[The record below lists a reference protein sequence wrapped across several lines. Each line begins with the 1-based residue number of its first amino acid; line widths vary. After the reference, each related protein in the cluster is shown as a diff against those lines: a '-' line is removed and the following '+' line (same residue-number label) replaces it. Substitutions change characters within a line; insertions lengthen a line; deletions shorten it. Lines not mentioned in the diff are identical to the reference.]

1 MSKKDQNIV
10 HQYFKKEL
18 EEGTIL
24 VQVNPYE
31 FTGLE
36 LLVSKEGNVRKTK
49 REFDE
54 DIFDDLEADGFEP
67 SSPLEFNLYLKGIK
81 K

>member
-1 MSKKDQNIV
+1 MAKKDQNIV

-18 EEGTIL
+18 DEGTIL

-31 FTGLE
+31 FTGTE
-36 LLVSKEGNVRKTK
+36 LLISKEGHTQKTE

-54 DIFDDLEADGFEP
+54 EIFEDLEADGFEP
-67 SSPLEFNLYLKGIK
+67 SSPLEFNLYLKGLK

>member
-1 MSKKDQNIV
+1 MNPNIV

-24 VQVNPYE
+24 VQVNPIE

-36 LLVSKEGNVRKTK
+36 LLVSKEGHLKQTE

-54 DIFDDLEADGFEP
+54 DIFDDLEADGFTP
-67 SSPLEFNLYLKGIK
+67 SGALEFNLYLKGLK

>member
-1 MSKKDQNIV
+1 MTNPNIV

-24 VQVNPYE
+24 VQVNPIEYV
-31 FTGLE
+31 GLE
-36 LLVSKEGNVRKTK
+36 LLVSKEGTIKQTQ

-54 DIFDDLEADGFEP
+54 DIFDDLEADGFVP
-67 SSPLEFNLYLKGIK
+67 SGPLEFNLYLKGLK